1 MNTNAPSLLSFLETP
16 IVVGDPDGRTIFV
29 NGAFEA
35 RLGVNR
41 EQVLGKPLATLFE
54 GGGREAVLE
63 AVAQVCQRSSSVRF
77 RVREQEIGFTALA
90 SPITADEASVGV
102 ILMLL
107 EDVLEEEKL
116 LALCREISKPI
127 DELSQCLEEL
137 FDQTG
142 GRRSEHFR
150 ERAEEGLRSLD
161 RLRKWTEELR
171 TAAAGGRVARSAE
184 QRFDP
189 VCVVRDAASGL
200 QREAAGRSR
209 NFEILLPARLPEVR
223 GDGTRFG
230 AALTSLLRQRLEESA
245 AASFTLAA
253 KAVGQGDRSAVLI
266 SLIEALP
273 AEGGAPALGPAET
286 PPLVV
291 EIVASL
297 GGSVSSTDDEVLGRT
312 TSIRLPVP
320 A

>member
-1 MNTNAPSLLSFLETP
+1 VNASAPSLLSFLETP
-16 IVVGDPDGRTIFV
+16 IVVGDPDGRTVFL

-35 RLGVNR
+35 RLRVNR
-41 EQVLGKPLATLFE
+41 EQMLGKPLATLFE

-63 AVAQVCQRSSSVRF
+63 AVAQVCERGSSVRF
-77 RVREQEIGFTALA
+77 HFREQEIGFTALA
-90 SPITADEASVGV
+90 SPITVDEASVGV

-116 LALCREISKPI
+116 LALCREISKPT
-127 DELSQCLEEL
+127 DELSQCFEEL

-150 ERAEEGLRSLD
+150 ERVEEGLRSLE

-171 TAAAGGRVARSAE
+171 TAAAGGPVAKSTE
-184 QRFDP
+184 ECFDP
-189 VCVVRDAASGL
+189 VRVVRDAALGL
-200 QREAAGRSR
+200 QRDASGPPK
-209 NFEILLPARLPEVR
+209 NFEILVPARLPEVR

-230 AALTSLLRQRLEESA
+230 AALISLLRQRFEESA

-273 AEGGAPALGPAET
+273 AEGGASALGAAET

-291 EIVASL
+291 EIVSSL